1 MQTILLL
8 RWPPAWVG
16 LRAGGDEHQNVT
28 GQNTGSHTSSQRQAA
43 GKAAQLLTENPD
55 RWIWLEVRRHAGGV
69 AWSFAQ
75 YLQQRPTSRNAAVIR
90 RIAEAVKG
98 IVEDAFMK

>member
-1 MQTILLL
+1 MNSDSHLTPQTNTKTGDATGRMAPLL
-8 RWPPAWVG
+8 V
-16 LRAGGDEHQNVT
+16 
-28 GQNTGSHTSSQRQAA
+28 
-43 GKAAQLLTENPD
+43 ENPD

-75 YLQQRPTSRNAAVIR
+75 YLAQRPTSRNAALMK

-98 IVEDAFMK
+98 IVEDAFMR